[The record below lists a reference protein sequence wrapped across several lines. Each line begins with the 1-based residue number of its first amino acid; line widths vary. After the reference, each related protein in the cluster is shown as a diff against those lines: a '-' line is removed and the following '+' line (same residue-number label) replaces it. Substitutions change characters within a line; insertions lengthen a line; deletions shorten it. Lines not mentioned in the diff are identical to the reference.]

1 VTQHLF
7 ASEEDYETSHTN
19 TREKHEIRAQA
30 VNSSALGVRVFLW
43 EDAEVISK
51 QLIDAILGIVHTGMC
66 THALEF
72 VFYVGEIFGG
82 YNQISRIFRL
92 VVNIATKYV
101 NKLVVR
107 EALASIMPPDKEQQT
122 LTPVITGNDGKVLNV
137 KQVLDE
143 LHFEVVLLYSS
154 N

>member
-1 VTQHLF
+1 
-7 ASEEDYETSHTN
+7 
-19 TREKHEIRAQA
+19 
-30 VNSSALGVRVFLW
+30 
-43 EDAEVISK
+43 
-51 QLIDAILGIVHTGMC
+51 M
-66 THALEF
+66 
-72 VFYVGEIFGG
+72 
-82 YNQISRIFRL
+82 
-92 VVNIATKYV
+92 NIATKYV

-143 LHFEVVLLYSS
+143 LHFQVVLLYRS